1 MYPVILSICGKQYY
15 EDQEPN
21 VIELVTEG
29 ILNPIADGW
38 EIRYEES
45 DLTGLE
51 GVTTV
56 FRVQPDVINLIRTG
70 GLRSRMEFQTGV
82 IHESL
87 YETEFGAMM
96 IAVCA
101 QRIESHLTGDGGTVD
116 LVYGIDIEQSA
127 GGLVEY
133 HLDVKRK

>member
-1 MYPVILSICGKQYY
+1 MRPVILSICGKQYY
-15 EDQEPN
+15 EDQEPST
-21 VIELVTEG
+21 IELMTEG
-29 ILNPIADGW
+29 TLSPVSDGW
-38 EIRYEES
+38 EICYEES

-51 GVTTV
+51 GVTTT
-56 FRVQPDVINLIRTG
+56 FRVQPDVVTLIRTG
-70 GLRSRMEFQTGV
+70 ALRSRMEFRTGM

-101 QRIESHLTGDGGTVD
+101 QRIESHLDENGGTVD
-116 LVYGIDIEQSA
+116 LVYGIDIEQTA

-133 HLDVKRK
+133 HVDVKMK

>member
-1 MYPVILSICGKQYY
+1 MRPVILSICGKQYY
-15 EDQEPN
+15 EDQEPS

-29 ILNPIADGW
+29 TLTPVADGW
-38 EIRYEES
+38 EICYKES

-51 GVTTV
+51 GVTTI
-56 FRVQPDVINLIRTG
+56 FRVQRDVITLIRTG
-70 GLRSRMEFQTGV
+70 ALRSRMEFRVGV

-101 QRIESHLTGDGGTVD
+101 QRIESRLTADGGTVD

-133 HLDVKRK
+133 HVDVKLK

>member
-1 MYPVILSICGKQYY
+1 MRPVILSICGKQYY
-15 EDQEPN
+15 EDQEPS

-29 ILNPIADGW
+29 TLVSIADGW
-38 EIRYEES
+38 EICYEES

-56 FRVQPDVINLIRTG
+56 FRVQPGVITLIRTG
-70 GLRSRMEFQTGV
+70 VLRSCMEFRTGV

-87 YETEFGAMM
+87 YETQYGAMM

-101 QRIESHLTGDGGTVD
+101 QRIESQLTDEGGTVD

-127 GGLVEY
+127 GGVVEY
-133 HLDVKRK
+133 HVDVKLK